1 MTVVVVAAV
10 TGGDRT
16 TAVKSG
22 GVVAKF
28 AVPNNSKSQW
38 FLLSPSC
45 YVSS

>member
-1 MTVVVVAAV
+1 MTVVVVAA